1 VWRSRYTLQNQVA
14 IDFISTHQYP
24 RDHQVAQTLEGHS
37 QAIAEAAAQIGSDE
51 RQLPMYLTEYAINNH
66 DSVAAAAGI
75 ISYVARLSGV
85 LPLYRYMPVD
95 RAQCAAAAGPAAA
108 ATAAHHKNAV

>member
-37 QAIAEAAAQIGSDE
+37 QAIAEAAAQIGSD
-51 RQLPMYLTEYAINNH
+51 
-66 DSVAAAAGI
+66 
-75 ISYVARLSGV
+75 
-85 LPLYRYMPVD
+85 
-95 RAQCAAAAGPAAA
+95 
-108 ATAAHHKNAV
+108 HKNAV